1 MAQNHEGMG
10 GGRGGLLASFIL
22 AMEAEV
28 VREAIVVCIE
38 EGFQNVIVKSDSSNL
53 ILMLRGE
60 RMVETSIESICFDIL
75 KLPTQLE
82 VCSSTL

>member
-38 EGFQNVIVKSDSSNL
+38 EGF
-53 ILMLRGE
+53 
-60 RMVETSIESICFDIL
+60 
-75 KLPTQLE
+75 
-82 VCSSTL
+82 